1 MATKGI
7 YTDNDSATIIMNN
20 NANCI
25 YDYSTST
32 RGWKILGVC
41 AYYKFFQ
48 QIPQREFS
56 KFGDCKYVCFIPKS
70 DFHWSLKI
78 P

>member
-1 MATKGI
+1 MATKGK

-25 YDYSTST
+25 YDYCNIT
-32 RGWKILGVC
+32 RGWKILCVC

-48 QIPQREFS
+48 QIPQRKLS
-56 KFGDCKYVCFIPKS
+56 KLGDCKYAYFIPK
-70 DFHWSLKI
+70 
-78 P
+78 